1 MRHAIVLIPFALGAL
16 FGAAHCQAQVFRCP
30 NGAGVSFQQSPCDG
44 LDASGGRL
52 IRSADG
58 RTVSAADPGKPSKAS
73 TPAPAPAAIPT
84 SPRVQGRTPLPGTD
98 VLRVAKSP

>member
-1 MRHAIVLIPFALGAL
+1 MRQPIVLIPFALAAL
-16 FGAAHCQAQVFRCP
+16 VGAAPCQAQVFRCP

-58 RTVSAADPGKPSKAS
+58 RTVAGAGPTKPLPAT
-73 TPAPAPAAIPT
+73 TPASAPAVLPA
-84 SPRVQGRTPLPGTD
+84 SARVQGRTLLPGTD